1 MTQEPQYALRVGKP
15 SPTFSSMPCYHRG
28 GKKSISLSDYH
39 GKWLVLFFYP
49 RDFTFVCP
57 TEIEEFGKYHEEF
70 KKINCEIIS
79 SSTDSVHSHNA
90 WFEAD
95 ARLHK
100 IMYPVIGDTGHDLA
114 KKFNILDDEGAAQ
127 RGTFIIDPER
137 ILRYLLVSDD
147 SVGRSISETLRIV
160 EALQTGEK
168 CPATWKKGEKT
179 LGK

>member
-1 MTQEPQYALRVGKP
+1 MIKVGERAPDFEVESCFKGQFSRVK
-15 SPTFSSMPCYHRG
+15 
-28 GKKSISLSDYH
+28 LNDYKN
-39 GKWLVLFFYP
+39 KWIVLFFYP
-49 RDFTFVCP
+49 LDFTFVCP
-57 TEIEEFGKYHEEF
+57 TEIKGFDALHAEFDRYKAVVLG
-70 KKINCEIIS
+70 CS
-79 SSTDSVHSHNA
+79 VDSVHSHKA
-90 WFEAD
+90 WIERDFKE
-95 ARLHK
+95 L
-100 IMYPVIGDTGHDLA
+100 
-114 KKFNILDDEGAAQ
+114 KFPLLSDFNKDMSRRFNVLDEEKGVSQ